1 MSTTFPTTTES
12 ILQEEGAETTLIE
25 LAQQVAKAAADLR
38 RVLHES
44 EGRPWTVRELQDEAA
59 NGRSS
64 SVMSIAF
71 LRLLKA
77 GEVSIDYATSLV
89 EAA

>member
-1 MSTTFPTTTES
+1 MPAAAE
-12 ILQEEGAETTLIE
+12 ILREDGAEAALLD
-25 LAQQVAKAAADLR
+25 LAARVAEGEEAIRA
-38 RVLHES
+38 VLGETPDQS
-44 EGRPWTVRELQDEAA
+44 WTIRTLQDEAA
-59 NGRSS
+59 GERSS

-77 GEVSIDYATSLV
+77 GEIRVDHSTSVV

>member
-25 LAQQVAKAAADLR
+25 LAEQVAKAAADLR
-38 RVLHES
+38 RVLRES
-44 EGRPWTVRELQDEAA
+44 EGPWTVRELQDKAA